1 MGRDAPRGKETFKPY
16 NRPAPRADHS
26 VRLPRCRSTRA
37 ICHHRCFFGFWVVV
51 LSSGFRQNSRPARLS
66 FSRQISQDYKTIRT
80 RPRFDPTL
88 DLPVRRLT
96 EPRVKYLSV
105 SSIQEAGHWRPHH
118 GARTPPVTA
127 RRRVAPDTPS
137 RLQSRLQS
145 RAGPKQVRA
154 TPSQHTLTLI
164 FGSTRGCG
172 PCDPPL
178 ARRAGCTHHRPTHPP
193 GHEVEGAESC
203 DMTAAADR
211 GAGARISRINP
222 RASRNPRIRSPA
234 ATRGSRLARLA
245 KS

>member
-1 MGRDAPRGKETFKPY
+1 MPIDPVLFVITGAFSGLGCRFVVWLDFAKIRDQHAYLFRGK
-16 NRPAPRADHS
+16 
-26 VRLPRCRSTRA
+26 
-37 ICHHRCFFGFWVVV
+37 
-51 LSSGFRQNSRPARLS
+51 SR
-66 FSRQISQDYKTIRT
+66 KTIRT
-80 RPRFDPTL
+80 RFYQTAVEPRVKVSL
-88 DLPVRRLT
+88 DRTVRRLT

-105 SSIQEAGHWRPHH
+105 SKIQEAGHWRPHH

-154 TPSQHTLTLI
+154 TPSQHTLSLI
-164 FGSTRGCG
+164 FAPTRGCG

>member
-1 MGRDAPRGKETFKPY
+1 MPIDPG
-16 NRPAPRADHS
+16 
-26 VRLPRCRSTRA
+26 C
-37 ICHHRCFFGFWVVV
+37 
-51 LSSGFRQNSRPARLS
+51 LSSQVLFRVLGCRFVVWISPKFETSTLIFFAANLARL
-66 FSRQISQDYKTIRT
+66 QDDSHHQ
-80 RPRFDPTL
+80 PRFDPTL

-105 SSIQEAGHWRPHH
+105 SRIQEAGHWRPHH

>member
-1 MGRDAPRGKETFKPY
+1 MPIGLR
-16 NRPAPRADHS
+16 
-26 VRLPRCRSTRA
+26 V
-37 ICHHRCFFGFWVVV
+37 ICHHRCFFGFF
-51 LSSGFRQNSRPARLS
+51 GFCRLDFAKIRDQHAYLFRGKSR
-66 FSRQISQDYKTIRT
+66 KTIRT

-105 SSIQEAGHWRPHH
+105 SKIQEAGHWRPHH

-137 RLQSRLQS
+137 RLQSRLQI

-154 TPSQHTLTLI
+154 TPSQHTFSLI

>member
-1 MGRDAPRGKETFKPY
+1 MSSQVLFRVLG
-16 NRPAPRADHS
+16 
-26 VRLPRCRSTRA
+26 CR
-37 ICHHRCFFGFWVVV
+37 

-66 FSRQISQDYKTIRT
+66 FSRQISQDDSHQILPDRGRT
-80 RPRFDPTL
+80 PCKGIL
-88 DLPVRRLT
+88 DLTVRRLT

-105 SSIQEAGHWRPHH
+105 SKIEEAGHWRPHH

-154 TPSQHTLTLI
+154 TPSQHTLSLI
-164 FGSTRGCG
+164 FAPTRGCG

-211 GAGARISRINP
+211 GAGACISRINP

>member
-1 MGRDAPRGKETFKPY
+1 LPFCRLDFAKIRDQHAYLFRGK
-16 NRPAPRADHS
+16 
-26 VRLPRCRSTRA
+26 
-37 ICHHRCFFGFWVVV
+37 
-51 LSSGFRQNSRPARLS
+51 SR
-66 FSRQISQDYKTIRT
+66 KTIRT
-80 RPRFDPTL
+80 RPRFDQTRASGRPSRPASDRT
-88 DLPVRRLT
+88 PC
-96 EPRVKYLSV
+96 KV
-105 SSIQEAGHWRPHH
+105 SLGFEDQEAGHWRPHH

-127 RRRVAPDTPS
+127 RRRVAPDTPP

-154 TPSQHTLTLI
+154 TPSQHTFSLI

>member
-1 MGRDAPRGKETFKPY
+1 MPIDP
-16 NRPAPRADHS
+16 
-26 VRLPRCRSTRA
+26 
-37 ICHHRCFFGFWVVV
+37 V
-51 LSSGFRQNSRPARLS
+51 LFVITGAFSGFSGFVVWISPKFETSTLIFFAANLAR
-66 FSRQISQDYKTIRT
+66 
-80 RPRFDPTL
+80 RFAPDRGSTFTL
-88 DLPVRRLT
+88 DLTVRRLT

-105 SSIQEAGHWRPHH
+105 SKIQEAGHWRPHH

-154 TPSQHTLTLI
+154 TPSQHTFSLI